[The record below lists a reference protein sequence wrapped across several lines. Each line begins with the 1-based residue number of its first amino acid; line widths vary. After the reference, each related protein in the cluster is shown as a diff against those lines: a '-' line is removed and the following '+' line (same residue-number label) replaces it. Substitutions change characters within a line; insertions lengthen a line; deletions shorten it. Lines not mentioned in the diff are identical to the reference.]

1 MRQLKSADVFAAL
14 NVIRI
19 IGAEEA
25 VTALGSIIDK
35 KSGLTQEEVGVRVI
49 MYVVNFG
56 DPKATAALYAFLSGP
71 LEKSVQ
77 ELEDMDAI
85 DFLEL
90 LKEFIS
96 SIDVDR
102 WKSFFQSLG
111 ELLRKS

>member
-14 NVIRI
+14 NVIRT

-25 VTALGSIIDK
+25 VTALGSVIDK

-56 DPKATAALYAFLSGP
+56 DPKATAALYTFLSGP

-102 WKSFFQSLG
+102 WKSFFHSLG
-111 ELLRKS
+111 GLLRKS